1 MSRLGVP
8 QKAWLGR
15 IPGDACPD
23 LNLKIP
29 DKLGWGRKSPVPNS
43 ETLDVPQKQKE
54 RQVPADALQ
63 GLCLDAVFLLVLRR
77 TSKKQTAQRVE
88 VHMTER
94 SYHLCLQSAFLKC
107 IKTCLESTQRED
119 CPRAGK
125 DADLLPSCRGLAVG
139 STTDNTRQVGA
150 LALRSRCFSSRILR

>member
-54 RQVPADALQ
+54 RQVPADASQ

-107 IKTCLESTQRED
+107 IRTVWSLHSGRIVLAQVRMQIYY
-119 CPRAGK
+119 RVAGV
-125 DADLLPSCRGLAVG
+125 LLWGQPLTIRGRLAH
-139 STTDNTRQVGA
+139 
-150 LALRSRCFSSRILR
+150 